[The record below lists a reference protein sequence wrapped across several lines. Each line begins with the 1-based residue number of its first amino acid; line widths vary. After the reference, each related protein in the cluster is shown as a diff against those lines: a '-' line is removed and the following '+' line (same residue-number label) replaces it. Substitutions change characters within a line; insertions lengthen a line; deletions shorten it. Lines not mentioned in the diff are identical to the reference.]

1 MNHISACNLI
11 VNGQT
16 VDFHYL
22 TT

>member
-16 VDFHYL
+16 VDFNYL